1 MRRLVLKPLLLTFT
15 LTFTVFTQP
24 ASAGEFVQ
32 IVHGQNA
39 PQIEVYAANELADIL
54 KRAYEDVTTQV
65 ADKATRQ
72 SAVTI

>member
-15 LTFTVFTQP
+15 LTFTVFTRP

-39 PQIEVYAANELADIL
+39 PQIEVYAANELA
-54 KRAYEDVTTQV
+54 
-65 ADKATRQ
+65 
-72 SAVTI
+72 